1 MKNKI
6 IVGLIVVLIAIQF
19 VPTEK
24 NLSNDNTYAIETKY
38 EVPADVK
45 VLLEN
50 ACNDCHSNK
59 STYPWYSSVQPVGFW
74 LDHHVNDGKKHLN
87 FAAFTKMPI
96 AVQNHKLEE
105 VVEQV
110 EEGEMPMPSY
120 TYFGLHSNAK
130 LSEADRS
137 KIINWAKSQMA
148 MLKATYPADS
158 LKMKPRPRG

>member
-1 MKNKI
+1 
-6 IVGLIVVLIAIQF
+6 
-19 VPTEK
+19 
-24 NLSNDNTYAIETKY
+24 
-38 EVPADVK
+38 
-45 VLLEN
+45 LLEN
-50 ACNDCHSNK
+50 ACNDCHTNT
-59 STYPWYSSVQPVGFW
+59 STYPWYSNIQPVGFW
-74 LDHHVNDGKKHLN
+74 LNNHINDGKRHLN
-87 FAAFTKMPI
+87 YATFTKMPI

-105 VVEQV
+105 TIEQV
-110 EEGEMPMPSY
+110 EEGEMPLPSY